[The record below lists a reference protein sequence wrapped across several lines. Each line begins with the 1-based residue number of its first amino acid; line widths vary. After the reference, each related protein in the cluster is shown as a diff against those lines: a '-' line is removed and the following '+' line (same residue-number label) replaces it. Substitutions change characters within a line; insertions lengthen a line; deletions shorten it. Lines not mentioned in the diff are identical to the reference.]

1 MSKVNTLHL
10 SNISLEDAGEYI
22 CVAENSHAGQ
32 AVQAMQS
39 AWLEVLPGKRLL
51 LSASPDYSDVR
62 INLFLPHTN
71 LPILSSTGII
81 ISQTEKLTTQEIPSG
96 TKYLQY
102 FFK

>member
-1 MSKVNTLHL
+1 MSKVKTLHL
-10 SNISLEDAGEYI
+10 SNVSLEDAGEYI
-22 CVAENSHAGQ
+22 CVAENSQAGQ

-51 LSASPDYSDVR
+51 LSASPDYSDFR

-96 TKYLQY
+96 TKYLQ
-102 FFK
+102 

>member
-32 AVQAMQS
+32 AMQS

-51 LSASPDYSDVR
+51 LSASPDYSDFR

-96 TKYLQY
+96 TKYQ
-102 FFK
+102 FF